1 MLTLG
6 KNKSNIIYVKKI
18 WHRTEKEI
26 RAMTIRTNEE
36 KMIVENIR
44 EVVEDFKENK
54 LVELWN
60 EFCDKNY
67 YEERIYYLSD
77 DEINDFFSNKTPA
90 ELIRMGSNV
99 DLDNKYFYF
108 HLGELNT
115 TDNIFDVVD
124 IDELVDYIIDNDN
137 DCNDTDIRDLLDEL
151 EEVE

>member
-1 MLTLG
+1 MGFL
-6 KNKSNIIYVKKI
+6 
-18 WHRTEKEI
+18 EKENK
-26 RAMTIRTNEE
+26 AMTIRTDEE
-36 KMIVENIR
+36 KRIVKNIR
-44 EVVEDFKENK
+44 VAVEDFRENK

-60 EFCDKNY
+60 EFCNKNY
-67 YEERIYYLSD
+67 YEEVIYYLSD
-77 DEINDFFSNKTPA
+77 DEINDFFSNNTPA
-90 ELIRMGSNV
+90 ELIRMGKDV

-115 TDNIFDVVD
+115 TDNVFDVVD

>member
-1 MLTLG
+1 M
-6 KNKSNIIYVKKI
+6 I
-18 WHRTEKEI
+18 
-26 RAMTIRTNEE
+26 IRTNEE

-44 EVVEDFKENK
+44 EIVEYFKENK

-77 DEINDFFSNKTPA
+77 DEINDYFSNKTPA
-90 ELIRMGSNV
+90 ELIRMGSDV

-108 HLGELNT
+108 YLNELNT
-115 TDNIFDVVD
+115 TDNVFDVVD
-124 IDELVDYIIDNDN
+124 IDELIDYIIDNDD

>member
-1 MLTLG
+1 
-6 KNKSNIIYVKKI
+6 
-18 WHRTEKEI
+18 
-26 RAMTIRTNEE
+26 MTIRTNEE

-60 EFCDKNY
+60 EFCNKNY
-67 YEERIYYLSD
+67 YEEVICYLSD
-77 DEINDFFSNKTPA
+77 DEINDYFSNKTPA

-99 DLDNKYFYF
+99 NLDNKYFYF
-108 HLGELNT
+108 HLDELNT
-115 TDNIFDVVD
+115 TDDIFDVVD
-124 IDELVDYIIDNDN
+124 IDELVDYIIDNDD

>member
-1 MLTLG
+1 M
-6 KNKSNIIYVKKI
+6 
-18 WHRTEKEI
+18 RTEKMITEDI
-26 RAMTIRTNEE
+26 RVA
-36 KMIVENIR
+36 
-44 EVVEDFKENK
+44 VEDFRENK

-60 EFCDKNY
+60 EFCDKNC

-77 DEINDFFSNKTPA
+77 YEINDLFSNKTPA
-90 ELIRMGSNV
+90 ELIRIGSNL

-108 HLGELNT
+108 HLGELNA

-137 DCNDTDIRDLLDEL
+137 DCNDTYIRDLLDEL

>member
-1 MLTLG
+1 M
-6 KNKSNIIYVKKI
+6 
-18 WHRTEKEI
+18 
-26 RAMTIRTNEE
+26 RTNEE
-36 KMIVENIR
+36 KMIVENIK
-44 EVVEDFKENK
+44 EVVEYFNEEK

-67 YEERIYYLSD
+67 YEERIDYLSD
-77 DEINDFFSNKTPA
+77 EEINDLFSNKTPA

-99 DLDNKYFYF
+99 NLDNKYFYF
-108 HLGELNT
+108 HLNELNT

>member
-1 MLTLG
+1 
-6 KNKSNIIYVKKI
+6 
-18 WHRTEKEI
+18 
-26 RAMTIRTNEE
+26 MTMRTNEE
-36 KMIVENIR
+36 KMIVENIK

-60 EFCDKNY
+60 EFCNKNY
-67 YEERIYYLSD
+67 YEEVIYYLSD
-77 DEINDFFSNKTPA
+77 DEINDFFSDNTPA
-90 ELIRMGSNV
+90 ELIRIGKDV

-108 HLGELNT
+108 HLNELNT

>member
-1 MLTLG
+1 
-6 KNKSNIIYVKKI
+6 
-18 WHRTEKEI
+18 
-26 RAMTIRTNEE
+26 MTIRTNEE

-44 EVVEDFKENK
+44 EVIEDFKENK

-90 ELIRMGSNV
+90 ELIRIGKDV

-108 HLGELNT
+108 HLSELNT
-115 TDNIFDVVD
+115 TDNVFDVVD
-124 IDELVDYIIDNDN
+124 IDELVDYIIGNDN
-137 DCNDTDIRDLLDEL
+137 DCNDTYIRDLLDEL

>member
-1 MLTLG
+1 M
-6 KNKSNIIYVKKI
+6 
-18 WHRTEKEI
+18 
-26 RAMTIRTNEE
+26 RTNEE
-36 KMIVENIR
+36 KRIVEKIR
-44 EVVEDFKENK
+44 ENDEDFKEGK

-60 EFCDKNY
+60 EFCNKKKKKKV
-67 YEERIYYLSD
+67 IYYLSD

-90 ELIRMGSNV
+90 ELIRMGRNL

-115 TDNIFDVVD
+115 TDNVFDVAD

>member
-1 MLTLG
+1 
-6 KNKSNIIYVKKI
+6 
-18 WHRTEKEI
+18 
-26 RAMTIRTNEE
+26 MTIRTNEE
-36 KMIVENIR
+36 KRIVKNIR
-44 EVVEDFKENK
+44 VAVEDFRENK

-60 EFCDKNY
+60 EFCNKNY
-67 YEERIYYLSD
+67 YEEVICYLSD

-108 HLGELNT
+108 HLNELNT

-124 IDELVDYIIDNDN
+124 IDELVDYIVDNDN

>member
-1 MLTLG
+1 M
-6 KNKSNIIYVKKI
+6 
-18 WHRTEKEI
+18 RPEKL
-26 RAMTIRTNEE
+26 
-36 KMIVENIR
+36 IVESIKV
-44 EVVEDFKENK
+44 VVEDLKEDK

-77 DEINDFFSNKTPA
+77 EEINDLFSNKTPA

-108 HLGELNT
+108 HLNELNT
-115 TDNIFDVVD
+115 TDNIFDVVE

-137 DCNDTDIRDLLDEL
+137 DCNDTDIRNLLDEL

>member
-1 MLTLG
+1 
-6 KNKSNIIYVKKI
+6 
-18 WHRTEKEI
+18 
-26 RAMTIRTNEE
+26 MTIRTNNEE
-36 KMIVENIR
+36 KMIVKNIK
-44 EVVEDFKENK
+44 EVVEDFKEEK

-60 EFCDKNY
+60 EFCDENY
-67 YEERIYYLSD
+67 YEERIEYLSD
-77 DEINDFFSNKTPA
+77 DEINDLFSKKTPA
-90 ELIRMGSNV
+90 ELIRMGSDV

-108 HLGELNT
+108 HLNELNT

>member
-1 MLTLG
+1 MRPEPL
-6 KNKSNIIYVKKI
+6 IIESIKV
-18 WHRTEKEI
+18 
-26 RAMTIRTNEE
+26 
-36 KMIVENIR
+36 
-44 EVVEDFKENK
+44 VVEDFNEEK

-67 YEERIYYLSD
+67 YEERLYYLSD
-77 DEINDFFSNKTPA
+77 DEINDWFSNKTPA

-108 HLGELNT
+108 HLDELNT

>member
-1 MLTLG
+1 M
-6 KNKSNIIYVKKI
+6 
-18 WHRTEKEI
+18 
-26 RAMTIRTNEE
+26 RTNEE
-36 KMIVENIR
+36 KMIVENIK

-60 EFCDKNY
+60 EFCNKNY
-67 YEERIYYLSD
+67 YEEEIYYLSD
-77 DEINDFFSNKTPA
+77 DEINDWLSNKTPA
-90 ELIRMGSNV
+90 ELIRMGSYV

-108 HLGELNT
+108 HLDELNT